1 MAFWESIKARGLA
14 WWRGQSSRAVQAEC
28 ARSLAEPGCP
38 PKSFSA
44 PQIREDGLLC
54 TSQQPAWPRLLEV
67 TVVTASSHI
76 HPSQCA
82 HQSPGAAH
90 SHDVTRQQP
99 LRLVCQSTWS
109 RWALPTPTRKPR
121 SPLLLGSPPQPGR
134 GPVASPSAACT
145 APASASHI
153 TSQMMPISP

>member
-1 MAFWESIKARGLA
+1 MESLWEEGTEGERPSPGLVANAMAFRESIKARGLA
-14 WWRGQSSRAVQAEC
+14 WWRGQSSRDIQAEC

-67 TVVTASSHI
+67 TVVTASSHM

-82 HQSPGAAH
+82 HQSPG
-90 SHDVTRQQP
+90 S
-99 LRLVCQSTWS
+99 
-109 RWALPTPTRKPR
+109 
-121 SPLLLGSPPQPGR
+121 GSFP
-134 GPVASPSAACT
+134 
-145 APASASHI
+145 
-153 TSQMMPISP
+153 